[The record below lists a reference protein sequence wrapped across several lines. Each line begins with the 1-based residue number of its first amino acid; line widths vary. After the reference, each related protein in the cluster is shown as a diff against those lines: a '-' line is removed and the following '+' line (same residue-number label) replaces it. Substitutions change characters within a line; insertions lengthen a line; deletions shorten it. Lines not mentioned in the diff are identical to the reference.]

1 MMQIKI
7 IYFFIILDFKK
18 KEEIAWK
25 LAEMIEYHDTIN
37 ILHNLDCWIFQAV
50 TNPLPEYDTQQD
62 KLYASSAM

>member
-1 MMQIKI
+1 M
-7 IYFFIILDFKK
+7 
-18 KEEIAWK
+18 AWK
-25 LAEMIEYHDTIN
+25 LAEMIEYHDTLN